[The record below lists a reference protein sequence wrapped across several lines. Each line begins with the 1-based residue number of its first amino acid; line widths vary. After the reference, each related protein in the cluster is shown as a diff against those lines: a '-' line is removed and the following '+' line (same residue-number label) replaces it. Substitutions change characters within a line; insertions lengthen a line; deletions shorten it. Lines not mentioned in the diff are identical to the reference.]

1 MRAPTARDAA
11 GGLRIDLVEASASL
25 GDLGTFLP
33 LAVGLVVINGLD
45 PVATFGVAGLVF
57 IISGLFYR
65 VPVPVQPMK
74 AAAAIAIATHA
85 SPATIAAASILLGA
99 VTLLLAA
106 TRAVDLVIRLFSKPV
121 IRGLQLGVGLLLI
134 LSSLTFIEPA
144 AGSALVPTMV
154 AAGLV
159 LVLLASE
166 GRRVPVALIAVLGAV
181 VWSLSQGGHVPVPSP
196 RLPYLH
202 LPSTRLFW
210 GAFTALVLPQIP
222 LTLGN
227 AVASTASLE
236 REYYADAAKR
246 VTPSRL
252 CLTGGVANLIAG
264 VLGGM
269 PLCHGSGGLSAYRRL
284 GARTGGCNLFIGSCL
299 LGAGAIFGR
308 SAVPLF
314 ALIPGAV
321 LGGLLAYTGL
331 RHALLVR
338 DLRGW
343 PLAVALLMG
352 AVGAATHDLAISMAF
367 GIILTGL
374 IAIVRSRRRV
384 AT

>member
-1 MRAPTARDAA
+1 MTATPRAAL

-57 IISGLFYR
+57 ILSGLFYR

-85 SPATIAAASILLGA
+85 SPSTIAAASILLGA
-99 VTLLLAA
+99 ATLLLAA
-106 TRAVDLVIRLFSKPV
+106 TSAVDLVIRLFSKPV
-121 IRGLQLGVGLLLI
+121 VRGLQLGVGLLLI
-134 LSSLTFIEPA
+134 ISSRSFIESA
-144 AGSALVPTMV
+144 SGSALVPILV
-154 AAGLV
+154 AVGLV
-159 LVLLASE
+159 VVLLASE
-166 GRRVPVALIAVLGAV
+166 GRRLPVALIAVVGAV
-181 VWSLSQGGHVPVPSP
+181 AWSLFQGGHIPVPSP
-196 RLPYLH
+196 RLPYLR

-236 REYYADAAKR
+236 REYYGDTARR
-246 VTPSRL
+246 VTASRL
-252 CLTGGVANLIAG
+252 CITGGVANLIAG
-264 VLGGM
+264 LFGGM

-284 GARTGGCNLFIGSCL
+284 GARTGGCNLVIGLCL

-343 PLAVALLMG
+343 PLMVALVMG
-352 AVGAATHDLAISMAF
+352 AVGAATHDLAISMAV
-367 GIILTGL
+367 GMLLTGL
-374 IAIVRSRRRV
+374 ISALSARTTSK
-384 AT
+384 A